1 MYPGTKKVSIS
12 SETPLTRR
20 ILPVQSLTEDR
31 RQKTE
36 DREETL
42 SSVAI
47 VSEHGGRREIPF
59 AGNLPTACFR
69 LNTPAVSVRGRGGK
83 EGRMKAG
90 KKMRMLVA
98 GLCLVLSA
106 LAMVL
111 GGCHLWYQDMKGY
124 LEHWT
129 GTVQVSGL
137 EWSSAPE
144 SQRDSSGRY
153 SIPINAS
160 VTATVSIAN
169 PDGYSLDG
177 GVGSSRDTLRSVR
190 IAGVSGSSVL
200 PLASVVE
207 SGTTGITLEIRPVS
221 PVSTPASLELEH
233 TDFTITFVPTR
244 SDSGQSTT
252 TTKTLTLR
260 YNTPPRMPLEV
271 AYSPREQVLGWL
283 GEEHEV
289 NGWELVQGAADPS
302 LDGYLYWA
310 WPKDKTE
317 GADCDPRDPDRVRE
331 FHVYVGGTFTKK
343 VDVADVVEVR
353 ENLISSQLA
362 DYNVYRVQ
370 APSGIRIEVYAL
382 DREGVR
388 SYAAGS
394 GIAPHKIT
402 LDAGGGIFPSSGV
415 SQVELY
421 KAAGSPAVGGDFETP
436 YREGYYLSGWMKED
450 DNLAIFPLKIDGP
463 MTLTAQWEK
472 NPPVVVGGAVPGGG
486 TGSSGT
492 GTVPSGGT
500 GGGASTTT
508 YTTTYTITYNGNG
521 ADDGATPESQTKVA
535 GKTVVL
541 QGNSG
546 NLTRTGCTF
555 AGWNTRADG
564 QGTSYAAGA
573 AYGTDGTV
581 TLYAKWIAWGTSDW
595 GGYLSSLE
603 AGSHTVVIDS
613 HLAAD
618 DVYALREA
626 IANTPSVQI
635 CLDLSGATF
644 DNNRL
649 PEDAFNGE
657 CTSLGVLPNL
667 VEVVLP
673 DGLTSIG
680 ERAFAYAGLKSV
692 DIPNSVQTIEWDA
705 FYECNQLSK
714 VTMEDGVQTI
724 GQGVFHG
731 CTALTSVDIPK
742 TVTSIGPWAFE
753 ESGLTDVTIPGSVQT
768 IGGSAFLNCTQLA
781 SVTIEEGVQTIGGYA
796 FQLTGLTDVTV
807 PGSVETIGQDAF
819 ADCAQLDSV
828 TIKAGVQT
836 IGQGAFHDCPVL
848 NSVTIEDGV
857 TSIEPWA
864 FDNCSSLTSVTI
876 PGSVETIGEDAFR
889 SCSALTSVTIGEGVE
904 TIGKGAFID
913 CTRLASVTMGEGVET
928 IGEGAFHGC
937 AALASVDIPK
947 TVTSIEPWAFE
958 ETGLTDVTIP
968 SSVETIGGS
977 AFFNCAQ
984 LTSVTI
990 EEGVQTI
997 DGYAF
1002 ANCSNLTSVDIPD
1015 SVTAIGEKAFHLTGL
1030 TDVTIPGSVENIGQ
1044 DAFSGCPQLA
1054 SVTVEEGV
1062 KNIGQ
1067 GAFHD
1072 CDQLT
1077 SVTIKKGVQ
1086 TIGQD
1091 AFYGC
1096 DQLSIVTMEEG
1107 VESIG
1112 QGTFYGCSALTT
1124 VDIPGT
1130 VTSIGS
1136 WAFQHSGLSNVTIP
1150 GSVTSIGRDA
1160 FHSCAQLTSVTIEN
1174 GVQTIE
1180 QGAFYGCSAL
1190 TTVDIPDTVT
1200 SIGYGAF
1207 QNSGLTSVNIG
1218 NGVTSIGACGFQN
1231 TSLTSVTIPA
1241 SVKTIGTSA
1250 FNSCTALTRVDIA
1263 NGVHTIEGDAFGS
1276 SGLTSVTIPGS
1287 VKTIGNHAFANCR
1300 SLTSVTIEEG
1310 VPSIGHGNFDG
1321 CTALATLTLPVSVT
1335 TIDSYNFRSTPL
1347 ATVNYCGTEEQWGK
1361 ITIHGANSNLTGAPK
1376 TYSYTGP

>member
-1 MYPGTKKVSIS
+1 
-12 SETPLTRR
+12 
-20 ILPVQSLTEDR
+20 
-31 RQKTE
+31 
-36 DREETL
+36 
-42 SSVAI
+42 
-47 VSEHGGRREIPF
+47 
-59 AGNLPTACFR
+59 
-69 LNTPAVSVRGRGGK
+69 
-83 EGRMKAG
+83 MKAG
-90 KKMRMLVA
+90 KKMRMLVV

-331 FHVYVGGTFTKK
+331 FHVYVGGTFTEK

-436 YREGYYLSGWMKED
+436 YREGHYLSGWMKED

-463 MTLTAQWEK
+463 MTLTALWEK

-500 GGGASTTT
+500 GGGAS
-508 YTTTYTITYNGNG
+508 TTTYTITYNGNG

-657 CTSLGVLPNL
+657 RTSLGVLPNL

-692 DIPNSVQTIEWDA
+692 DIPSSVQTIEWDA

-904 TIGKGAFID
+904 TIG
-913 CTRLASVTMGEGVET
+913 
-928 IGEGAFHGC
+928 EGAFHGC

-984 LTSVTI
+984 LASVTI

-1030 TDVTIPGSVENIGQ
+1030 TDVTIPGSVETIGQ

-1096 DQLSIVTMEEG
+1096 DQLSSVTMEEG

-1150 GSVTSIGRDA
+1150 GSVTSIGLDA

-1335 TIDSYNFRSTPL
+1335 YISIYNFRSAALTVNYRGSQDQWNNVRKESAGNWQL
-1347 ATVNYCGTEEQWGK
+1347 TSATVNY
-1361 ITIHGANSNLTGAPK
+1361 N
-1376 TYSYTGP
+1376 YTSP